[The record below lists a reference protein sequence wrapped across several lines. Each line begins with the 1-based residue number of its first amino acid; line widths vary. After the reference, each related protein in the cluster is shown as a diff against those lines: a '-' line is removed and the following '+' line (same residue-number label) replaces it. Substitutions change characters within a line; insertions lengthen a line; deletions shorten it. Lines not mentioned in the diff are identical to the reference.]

1 MYGFKMKL
9 CMNVMGTEAEC
20 KTLSQNLSFCSDAPK
35 TEKIDVWD
43 WYRIN
48 SNVAIWARE
57 KENI

>member
-1 MYGFKMKL
+1 
-9 CMNVMGTEAEC
+9 MNVMGTEAEC